1 MTKCDRGGGRVNFT
15 LKLRDVIYGRPH
27 NRTVKRWSG
36 PVFGNII
43 RTEVHVRDRESY
55 NAKI

>member
-1 MTKCDRGGGRVNFT
+1 
-15 LKLRDVIYGRPH
+15 LRDVIYGRPH